1 MFFFLVNGEKL
12 WQGLNRE
19 DYDVVSQWIDYYKN
33 HSGKNYLVQK
43 KYEYTENPTI
53 QGMWHPFVNVEPE
66 IATAKFPV
74 VMLNHYSILSPQ
86 YVPMH
91 YLLKPI
97 LKSNYLPYADK
108 QFSSLYLMPHFPKIF
123 LRY

>member
-1 MFFFLVNGEKL
+1 M
-12 WQGLNRE
+12 
-19 DYDVVSQWIDYYKN
+19 VSQWIDYYKN

-74 VMLNHYSILSPQ
+74 VMLNHHSILSPQ
-86 YVPMH
+86 YVPLVPMQ
-91 YLLKPI
+91 YLLKSI
-97 LKSNYLPYADK
+97 LKLHYVPYAEK
-108 QFSSLYLMPHFPKIF
+108 TKVCPQKN
-123 LRY
+123 

>member
-1 MFFFLVNGEKL
+1 M
-12 WQGLNRE
+12 
-19 DYDVVSQWIDYYKN
+19 VSEWIDYYKN

-74 VMLNHYSILSPQ
+74 VMFKYYIILSPQ
-86 YVPMH
+86 YVSMH
-91 YLLKPI
+91 YLLKSI
-97 LKSNYLPYADK
+97 LKLHPTTLGGPWYFWWGIGIFGLKIS
-108 QFSSLYLMPHFPKIF
+108 QFSLKVFMPTSKCK
-123 LRY
+123 

>member
-1 MFFFLVNGEKL
+1 VLIFGLIFSFCVFFLVNGEKL

-74 VMLNHYSILSPQ
+74 VMLNITSFYSISPICTNALFIEINSK
-86 YVPMH
+86 VT
-91 YLLKPI
+91 L
-97 LKSNYLPYADK
+97 YA
-108 QFSSLYLMPHFPKIF
+108 LC
-123 LRY
+123 REN

>member
-1 MFFFLVNGEKL
+1 M
-12 WQGLNRE
+12 
-19 DYDVVSQWIDYYKN
+19 VSQWIDYYKN

-74 VMLNHYSILSPQ
+74 VMLNITTKTFPENWDSKAPSVGTLLA
-86 YVPMH
+86 
-91 YLLKPI
+91 YLVTM
-97 LKSNYLPYADK
+97 A
-108 QFSSLYLMPHFPKIF
+108 
-123 LRY
+123 